1 MELHFLNA
9 PMPLTK
15 VYEQLPDG
23 TILKTPYPNAYEVTS
38 MVEQV
43 ADLPQFEDALKRH
56 AQQWHCLVKGKLSRQ
71 LVSESR
77 AGTTDSTAA
86 TDWICLDIDGLPEIP
101 AAKNANAQVDLVLD
115 TLGLGDVSYILQ
127 WSASY
132 GVENKA
138 IRAHVFM
145 LLAKPAAAP
154 LIKQW
159 LIHLNHMVG
168 MLRSAMKLTKT
179 GNAISW
185 PLDVS
190 ACQNDKLIYIA
201 PPTLKGGIKNLFPRG
216 GRILRI
222 DKDQAAVTLPTDFST
237 AKNREL
243 TDIRIAE
250 LRAADGLPK
259 RKNTYKMVGNT
270 EVLAKPDSCT
280 ISEMKQERGFVY
292 FNLNGGDSWAYYH
305 PENNPDFIHNFKG
318 EPAYLTKELL
328 PEYWEQ
334 LTAQGSRA
342 DSQGRSFLAFC
353 DRATSAYW
361 RGTYDAPNDALE
373 LHTAKNETQIR
384 HFAKQHGMPL
394 GDYIPE
400 WDLIFD
406 PHDNVRVDHAT
417 KRVNRFTLSQY
428 MRATARQ
435 VKAIPTTINRVIDH
449 VLGHD
454 PAVIEHFINWLAFI
468 LQERDR
474 TLTAWVL
481 HGVPGTGK
489 GILIKH
495 ILQPIFGAP
504 HVTMRRME
512 ELNEPYNHFMEQ
524 ALIVFVDEM
533 QAKALHNEEGVM
545 AKLRNFI
552 TESQITIRGMFR
564 NAYDARN
571 YTNWIFASN
580 KPDPVAI
587 PENDRRMNVAKYQ
600 PKRLDVTDK
609 DLVKIEA
616 ELQAFHDYLLYYQV
630 DKQAARTVLDTAD
643 RNTLISISASSV
655 DTATSALLEGDFQF
669 FVDQMPSS
677 DAYKTNALEM
687 NRVEDYRK
695 VLTALL
701 DRTNTAT
708 GACAITRDELRTMF
722 DYAVGDMPKSPN
734 KFTSLLKHHRLHM
747 TNVRVANATPRGI
760 YVEWQNRTSWAAYT
774 RAISVAKPAVAP
786 MKRVK

>member
-1 MELHFLNA
+1 VAHPPQPHGGHAAQCDEAH
-9 PMPLTK
+9 
-15 VYEQLPDG
+15 QDG
-23 TILKTPYPNAYEVTS
+23 QRNLLA
-38 MVEQV
+38 
-43 ADLPQFEDALKRH
+43 A
-56 AQQWHCLVKGKLSRQ
+56 GRQ
-71 LVSESR
+71 R
-77 AGTTDSTAA
+77 
-86 TDWICLDIDGLPEIP
+86 LPERQAHLHRAPDAQGRDQEPVP
-101 AAKNANAQVDLVLD
+101 A
-115 TLGLGDVSYILQ
+115 
-127 WSASY
+127 
-132 GVENKA
+132 
-138 IRAHVFM
+138 R
-145 LLAKPAAAP
+145 
-154 LIKQW
+154 
-159 LIHLNHMVG
+159 
-168 MLRSAMKLTKT
+168 R
-179 GNAISW
+179 
-185 PLDVS
+185 
-190 ACQNDKLIYIA
+190 
-201 PPTLKGGIKNLFPRG
+201 
-216 GRILRI
+216 RILRV

-270 EVLAKPDSCT
+270 EVLAKPDTCT

-334 LTAQGSRA
+334 LTAQGSAPTAKGAASSPSATGPRA
-342 DSQGRSFLAFC
+342 PTGAAPTTRPTTRSSC
-353 DRATSAYW
+353 TQ
-361 RGTYDAPNDALE
+361 
-373 LHTAKNETQIR
+373 AKNETQIR

-454 PAVIEHFINWLAFI
+454 PAVIEHFVNWLAFI

-600 PKRLDVTDK
+600 VIGNMP
-609 DLVKIEA
+609 
-616 ELQAFHDYLLYYQV
+616 
-630 DKQAARTVLDTAD
+630 
-643 RNTLISISASSV
+643 
-655 DTATSALLEGDFQF
+655 AT
-669 FVDQMPSS
+669 
-677 DAYKTNALEM
+677 
-687 NRVEDYRK
+687 
-695 VLTALL
+695 
-701 DRTNTAT
+701 
-708 GACAITRDELRTMF
+708 
-722 DYAVGDMPKSPN
+722 PN
-734 KFTSLLKHHRLHM
+734 KLTSLLKHHRIHIDKVWI
-747 TNVRVANATPRGI
+747 NNATASGI
-760 YVEWQNRTSWAAYT
+760 KTTWGDQTQF
-774 RAISVAKPAVAP
+774 PAWLAQLQPKLPANVLP
-786 MKRVK
+786 MKKAKV